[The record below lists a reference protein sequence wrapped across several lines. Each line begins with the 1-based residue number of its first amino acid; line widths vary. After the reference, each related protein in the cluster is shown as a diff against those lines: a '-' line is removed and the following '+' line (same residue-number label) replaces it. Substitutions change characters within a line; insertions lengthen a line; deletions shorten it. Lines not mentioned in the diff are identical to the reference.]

1 MRNVGPLAGACQRHK
16 NGSGGRFTALIGS
29 NILVCHISGKY
40 FEKKFVG
47 VKLPT
52 ATIEQLIVVRP
63 VIGVEESVLV
73 TTGQPSFS
81 ITPVGLSG
89 SVGN

>member
-1 MRNVGPLAGACQRHK
+1 MAPVGV
-16 NGSGGRFTALIGS
+16 TALIGS

-52 ATIEQLIVVRP
+52 AAIEQ
-63 VIGVEESVLV
+63 
-73 TTGQPSFS
+73 S
-81 ITPVGLSG
+81 IAVDR
-89 SVGN
+89 